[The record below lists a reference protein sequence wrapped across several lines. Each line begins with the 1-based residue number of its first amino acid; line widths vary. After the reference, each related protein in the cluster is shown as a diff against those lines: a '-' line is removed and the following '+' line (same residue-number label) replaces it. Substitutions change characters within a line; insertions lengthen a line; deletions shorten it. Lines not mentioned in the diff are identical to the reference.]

1 MSASSEAI
9 TLQVGE
15 GQTSNFA
22 GRLFT
27 DGSRVGGVW
36 MPLLLAVG
44 DSDAA
49 PEKECATIKPGCAV
63 TMPALCGFMVPKY
76 APEVGHANRVT
87 ELVREVRGG
96 GEIGIGVQ
104 KTAAMRVGT
113 VLKVVGKTGHTQQRA
128 RRLHRL

>member
-1 MSASSEAI
+1 
-9 TLQVGE
+9 
-15 GQTSNFA
+15 
-22 GRLFT
+22 
-27 DGSRVGGVW
+27 

-44 DSDAA
+44 DSGAA

-76 APEVGHANRVT
+76 APEVGHANRVIELVREVRGI